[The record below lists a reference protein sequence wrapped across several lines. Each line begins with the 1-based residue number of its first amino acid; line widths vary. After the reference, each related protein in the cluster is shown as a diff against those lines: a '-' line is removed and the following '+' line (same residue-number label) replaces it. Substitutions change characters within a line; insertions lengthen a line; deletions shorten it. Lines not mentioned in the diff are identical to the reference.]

1 MSNGCCGARLLAI
14 SYVGDESSP
23 CEFNNHA
30 LDHFLNRFF
39 GDVNSSVFMEVSLV
53 NEIVKLFLLFIGGV
67 LLNVSIIGGL
77 IWLAIYLFHHY
88 FGG

>member
-14 SYVGDESSP
+14 SYVADESSP
-23 CEFNNHA
+23 CEFDNHA
-30 LDHFLNRFF
+30 LDYFLNGFF
-39 GDVNSSVFMEVSLV
+39 GGVNSNIFMEVSLV
-53 NEIVKLFLLFIGGV
+53 KMYQLFLLFIGGV